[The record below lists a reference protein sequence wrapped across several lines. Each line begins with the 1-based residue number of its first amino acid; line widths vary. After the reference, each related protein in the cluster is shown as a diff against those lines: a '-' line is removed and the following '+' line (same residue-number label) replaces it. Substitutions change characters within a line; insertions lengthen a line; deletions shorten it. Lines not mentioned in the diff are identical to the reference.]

1 MRYLTAALA
10 LAFALGAV
18 SVAQAACPEM
28 FESASTPSQVASTD
42 KGAPDSTKIRVP
54 TPPQG

>member
-10 LAFALGAV
+10 LAFAVGAV
-18 SVAQAACPEM
+18 SVAQACPNALET
-28 FESASTPSQVASTD
+28 ASNPSQVASTGD
-42 KGAPDSTKIRVP
+42 QGAPASTKIRIP

>member
-18 SVAQAACPEM
+18 SVAQACPDM
-28 FESASTPSQVASTD
+28 FETASTPSQVASTD
-42 KGAPDSTKIRVP
+42 KGAPDSTKIRIP
-54 TPPQG
+54 TPPKS